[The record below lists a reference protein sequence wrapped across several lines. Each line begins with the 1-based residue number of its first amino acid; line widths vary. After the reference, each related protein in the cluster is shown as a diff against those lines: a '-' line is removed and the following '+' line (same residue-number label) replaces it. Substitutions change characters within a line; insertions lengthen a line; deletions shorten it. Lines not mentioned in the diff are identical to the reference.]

1 MSAEGEKS
9 STLKE
14 EIGESKS
21 NEPVNQEKSDKRPER
36 EKDLYTWKAAVR
48 PFKKRDREFWVT
60 SVAIAGVVGLV
71 LFLVEGFMPV
81 LLVISVAF
89 LFYVISTV
97 PPEDTQYKITN
108 LGIKVGGRLTSWDVM
123 SRFWFIKRF
132 DSDLLIIETFVLP
145 GRMEYVMDPDKKLEI
160 KDVLLKYI
168 PFEEVPASG
177 LDRAAK
183 WFSGK
188 MPGN

>member
-1 MSAEGEKS
+1 MPAKEEDE

-14 EIGESKS
+14 EV
-21 NEPVNQEKSDKRPER
+21 NAPEPEKNGSQVAKPER

-60 SVAIAGVVGLV
+60 AAAIAGVVGLV

-89 LFYVISTV
+89 LFYVMSTV
-97 PPEDTQYKITN
+97 PPEDVEYRITN
-108 LGIKVGGRLTSWDVM
+108 LGIRVGGRLTSWDVM
-123 SRFWFIKRF
+123 NRFWFIKRF
-132 DSDLLIIETFVLP
+132 DSDLLIVETVTLP

-160 KDVLLKYI
+160 KDVILKHI
-168 PFEEVPASG
+168 PYEDVPASG

-188 MPGN
+188 MPSN